1 MGVDGGGPF
10 AGRPTDRARLAR
22 WGKNATT
29 AGSLIGPAV
38 QSQPKSDSYT

>member
-1 MGVDGGGPF
+1 MRVEGGDRF
-10 AGRPTDRARLAR
+10 VGRPARRARLAR